1 MEKLTEEQLI
11 MAKRQEEEIYKLLEN
26 KLKNDKDF
34 EQEYKDLS
42 LFYTKKIIQRAKNTE
57 QRESFIEMMENTI
70 TQQLFHGYYL
80 MSLLDNDLQNS
91 PENLEDYLLTYKLPK
106 GLLRIEM
113 TNVMN
118 RAFSIHDDRWFMN
131 TAVSQYN
138 TYLLKELP
146 EIYELYQSL
155 LREIACYGAYVY
167 VTGQELYSPPK
178 EDTEEIIF
186 LLGYPLDLKF
196 VNPQIFLKASYY
208 SEEHEIWDAFK
219 ISDGKKEEKWVGTIH
234 ISAIPMIVSEN
245 EKKTHFIIN
254 FSLSVDIREEER
266 NQIMY
271 SLYQILPNE
280 ITTVAEIRVY
290 TVNNVDIVTFNH

>member
-1 MEKLTEEQLI
+1 MDKLSEEQLI
-11 MAKRQEEEIYKLLEN
+11 LAKKQEEEIFKLLEN

-34 EQEYKDLS
+34 AQEYKNLS
-42 LFYTKKIIQRAKNTE
+42 LFYTKKIIQQAKNSE

-70 TQQLFHGYYL
+70 TQQIFHGYYL
-80 MSLLDNDLQNS
+80 MSLLDKDLQNN
-91 PENLEDYLLTYKLPK
+91 PENIEDYLLTFKIPK
-106 GLLRIEM
+106 GMLRIEM

-118 RAFSIHDDRWFMN
+118 RAFLNHDDRWYMN

-138 TYLLKELP
+138 TYLLRESP

-167 VTGQELYSPPK
+167 VTDHELYAP
-178 EDTEEIIF
+178 EENSEEVIF

-219 ISDGKKEEKWVGTIH
+219 ISDGKTEEKWVGTVH
-234 ISAIPMIVSEN
+234 ISAIPVILPEN
-245 EKKTHFIIN
+245 KKKTHYIIN
-254 FSLSVDIREEER
+254 FSLSIDIREEER

-271 SLYQILPNE
+271 NLHQILPDE
-280 ITTVAEIRVY
+280 IKIDAEYRVY
-290 TVNNVDIVTFNH
+290 TVNNVDIVTFNQ